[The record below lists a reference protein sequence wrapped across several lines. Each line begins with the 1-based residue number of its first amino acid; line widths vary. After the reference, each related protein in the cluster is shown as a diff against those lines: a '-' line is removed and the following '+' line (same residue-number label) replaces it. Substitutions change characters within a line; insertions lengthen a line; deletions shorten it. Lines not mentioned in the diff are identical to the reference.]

1 LQTSTLKQPPADCS
15 RSLQREVRPERSG
28 WRDLRLSERH
38 RRWGW
43 DCPAVDLD
51 FLFLE
56 YDRGKAIAL
65 VEYKHE
71 RAKPQYVTH
80 PTYQAMIDLGN
91 RAGVP
96 VLAARYADDFSR
108 WMVVPLNAKAKE
120 YLPERREMTE
130 REWVTFL
137 YRLRGYTP
145 PDSLFDGDGIA
156 I

>member
-1 LQTSTLKQPPADCS
+1 MEHSQTRTVKA
-15 RSLQREVRPERSG
+15 ERTG

-56 YDRGKAIAL
+56 YDKGKAVAL

-71 RAKPQYVTH
+71 LALVQHSTH

-91 RAGVP
+91 RASIPVFGV
-96 VLAARYADDFSR
+96 RYADDFTWWR
-108 WMVVPLNAKAKE
+108 VVPLNSWAKTFCEAQVT
-120 YLPERREMTE
+120 MTE
-130 REWVTFL
+130 EEWVTFL
-137 YRLRGYTP
+137 YHIRGYEL
-145 PDSLFDGDGIA
+145 PDSVFA
-156 I
+156 YKVEV

>member
-1 LQTSTLKQPPADCS
+1 M
-15 RSLQREVRPERSG
+15 EVKKERTG
-28 WRDLRLSERH
+28 WRDLSLSQRH

-56 YDRGKAIAL
+56 YDRGRAVAL

-71 RAKPQYVTH
+71 LAAPQFASH

-96 VLAARYADDFSR
+96 VFACRYKDDFSE
-108 WMVVPLNAKAKE
+108 WQVTPLNEIAKTFCR
-120 YLPERREMTE
+120 ERKNMTE
-130 REWVTFL
+130 SEWVTFL
-137 YRLRGYTP
+137 YRLRGYDIP
-145 PDSLFDGDGIA
+145 AGVIAGLGIE

>member
-1 LQTSTLKQPPADCS
+1 MPP
-15 RSLQREVRPERSG
+15 EVSPERSG
-28 WRDLRLSERH
+28 WRDLELSRRH

-56 YDRGKAIAL
+56 YDKGKAVAI

-71 RAKPQYVTH
+71 RASPQYATH

-91 RAGVP
+91 RAGIP
-96 VLAARYADDFSR
+96 VFGCRYEGDFST
-108 WMVVPLNAKAKE
+108 WSVVGLNKIA
-120 YLPERREMTE
+120 REWLDKRLVTMTE
-130 REWVTFL
+130 RQWVTLL

-145 PDSLFDGDGIA
+145 PDSLWESLGVKV
-156 I
+156 

>member
-1 LQTSTLKQPPADCS
+1 MKSLPPVKA
-15 RSLQREVRPERSG
+15 ERSG

-56 YDRGKAIAL
+56 YDRGRAVAL

-71 RAKPQYVTH
+71 RAAPQFATH
-80 PTYQAMIDLGN
+80 PTYQAMIDLGT

-96 VLAARYADDFSR
+96 VLAVRYTDDFSS
-108 WMVVPLNAKAKE
+108 WQVVPLNVLAKSA
-120 YLPERREMTE
+120 LPERLTMTE
-130 REWVTFL
+130 REWITFL
-137 YRLRGYTP
+137 YQLRGKNP
-145 PDSLFDGDGIA
+145 PDDLFTFDGVEV
-156 I
+156 

>member
-1 LQTSTLKQPPADCS
+1 MEHSQTRTVKA
-15 RSLQREVRPERSG
+15 ERTG

-56 YDRGKAIAL
+56 YDKGKAVAL

-71 RAKPQYVTH
+71 LALVQHSTH

-91 RAGVP
+91 RASIPVFGV
-96 VLAARYADDFSR
+96 RYADDFTWWR
-108 WMVVPLNAKAKE
+108 VTPLNSWAKTFCEEVGLSQSATT
-120 YLPERREMTE
+120 MTE
-130 REWVTFL
+130 EEWVAFL
-137 YRLRGYTP
+137 YHIRGYEL
-145 PDSLFDGDGIA
+145 PDSVFA
-156 I
+156 YKVEV